1 MIIFVLRKK
10 NKEDQR
16 MLCCAFL
23 NFPFGKMISI
33 EIFQMD
39 DPQLN

>member
-1 MIIFVLRKK
+1 MIISDLREK

-23 NFPFGKMISI
+23 NFPLGKMISI